1 MRGDYSSAFENS
13 PRTERK
19 SQKGLIGFVR
29 KLITLRHEQGKRH
42 SPEELVGTELILLDE
57 VKTKVRERADDP
69 GADPVVL
76 LDFGGM
82 VSMSMVRIAKALS
95 KEIESGEVAV
105 VSSSLKFQPDE
116 FLSSNSD
123 ISFTFYHDADVEKF
137 YRENHHRVH
146 FVNGDAST
154 LRDVSIDVPNVG
166 QISLNKHIDII
177 HEESVLIH
185 GRKNEIDIPRLG
197 NILADKGILFLGTSE
212 KQINMSYP
220 RPRDRSD
227 ATVLGR
233 ENLSEVG
240 MTPRAD
246 IEAEQR
252 KRYFVYQKQ

>member
-123 ISFTFYHDADVEKF
+123 ISFTFHTTYKVLKMSF
-137 YRENHHRVH
+137 
-146 FVNGDAST
+146 FVRT
-154 LRDVSIDVPNVG
+154 HLLTQPLFIV
-166 QISLNKHIDII
+166 
-177 HEESVLIH
+177 VLAMQVMLHYI
-185 GRKNEIDIPRLG
+185 
-197 NILADKGILFLGTSE
+197 
-212 KQINMSYP
+212 
-220 RPRDRSD
+220 
-227 ATVLGR
+227 
-233 ENLSEVG
+233 
-240 MTPRAD
+240 
-246 IEAEQR
+246 
-252 KRYFVYQKQ
+252 